1 VDPAAWPPEDAFWQ
15 LAVCGCFGF
24 SHRHVQLEAVLYPDR
39 IATAPA
45 HQLLGTQHDQLQ
57 LLNQNPKQK
66 TKTHSS
72 LKTNTQS
79 SQKTTLCSSS
89 AV

>member
-57 LLNQNPKQK
+57 QQK
-66 TKTHSS
+66 HKNKTHSS